1 VSRAAARADLS
12 ASALLERLARL
23 HPKKIDLSLDR
34 VQRLLARLGN
44 PERKLP
50 PTIHVAGTNGKGST
64 IAILRAILE
73 AAGFRAH
80 AYTSPSLV
88 RFHERIRLGAAGG
101 GVLVDDATL
110 VSALAECE
118 RLNGNDPITFFE
130 ITTAAALAIF
140 ADHAADF
147 LLLETGLGGRLDA
160 TNVVE
165 RPLAAVITP
174 ISIDHTEH
182 LGSTLADIAG
192 EKAGILKAGV
202 PTIVGQQEPAALA
215 VIERTAAKLA
225 SQLSVSG
232 EHWTAHEE
240 RSRLIYADQSNLFD
254 LPRPRLFGRHQ
265 IENAG
270 IAVATLRAIKTLEI
284 PAHAYEQGMRR
295 VEWPARMQRLSS
307 GRLIGRLPAG
317 SELWLDG
324 GHNVGGAIAIAGA
337 VAELEER
344 APRPLVLVAGMLA
357 TKDTD
362 GFLACFSGLARHF
375 FALPVAGE
383 NTRKP
388 EEIAA
393 AAARAGHVAETAL
406 SIEDALEKI
415 AALPLE
421 APPRVLITGS
431 LYLAGEV
438 LAANGTPPN

>member
-12 ASALLERLARL
+12 AAALLERLARL
-23 HPKKIDLSLDR
+23 HPKKIDLSLGR
-34 VQRLLARLGN
+34 IHRLLARLGH

-88 RFHERIRLGAAGG
+88 RFHERIRLGQAGG
-101 GVLVDDATL
+101 GVLVDDAAL
-110 VSALAECE
+110 AAALAECE
-118 RLNGNDPITFFE
+118 RVNGNDPITFFE
-130 ITTAAALAIF
+130 ITTAAALLIF
-140 ADHAADF
+140 AGRPADF

-160 TNVVE
+160 TNVVA
-165 RPLAAVITP
+165 RPIATVITP

-182 LGSTLADIAG
+182 LGPTLADIAG
-192 EKAGILKAGV
+192 EKAGILKQGV
-202 PTIVGQQEPAALA
+202 PTIVAQQEPAALA
-215 VIERTAAKLA
+215 VIERAAAKLA
-225 SQLSVSG
+225 SKLSVSG
-232 EHWTAHEE
+232 EQWTAHEE
-240 RSRLIYADQSNLFD
+240 QSRLIYSDESSLLD

-270 IAVATLRAIKTLEI
+270 IAIATLHAIKSEI
-284 PAHAYEQGMRR
+284 AAPAYEQGMNK

-324 GHNVGGAIAIAGA
+324 GHNVGGATAIAGA
-337 VAELEER
+337 IAELEER
-344 APRPLVLVAGMLA
+344 APRPIVLVAGMLA
-357 TKDTD
+357 TKDTE

-375 FALPVAGE
+375 IAVPVAGE

-393 AAARAGHVAETAL
+393 VAARAGHAAETAA
-406 SIEDALEKI
+406 SIEDALDKI
-415 AALPLE
+415 SALPLE